1 MSRAAASLAAPAR
14 EGVGTAAPLLAE
26 LRDALGA
33 AHVLKGADAE
43 GHLTDQHRRLTGRA
57 LAVVRPA
64 DTAQVAQVVRLARRH
79 RTPIVP
85 QGGNTGLMGAATPDG
100 SGRAIVL
107 SLARLNRVRAV
118 DTDNDTLTVEAGAV
132 LAAVQQAAREAGR
145 LFPLSLGSEGSCTIG
160 GNLATNAGGTQVL
173 RYGNARELVLGL
185 EVVTAEGEVWNGLR
199 GLRKDNTG
207 YALRDLYV
215 GSEGTLGIITAAT
228 LKLYP
233 LPQSQH
239 TALLAFGCIHDAVAF
254 LGAARAGFGAGLTA
268 FELIS
273 DTALGLIA
281 QHVPE
286 QPIPLDLG
294 APWYALIEL
303 SDSEGEA
310 HARERFESVVG
321 QAFEDG
327 LVADAAIAES
337 LAQSEALWRLRDEA
351 LGEAQKRDG
360 RNVKHDV
367 SVPISRIPDFLAAT
381 AAALQERF
389 PGVRPVAFG
398 HLGDGNLHYNV
409 SHPAGG
415 SPADVFAVEDA
426 IHETV
431 HDSAHAHGGSIS
443 AEHGIGQTK
452 RDLLPRYKSAV
463 ELDLMRRLKAA
474 FDPLGLLNPGKVL
487 PPAASPLRLHFD
499 EIPAP

>member
-1 MSRAAASLAAPAR
+1 MSASLLNR
-14 EGVGTAAPLLAE
+14 
-26 LRDALGA
+26 LRDTVGA
-33 AHVLKGADAE
+33 SHVLTDTDAE
-43 GHLTDQHRRLTGRA
+43 AYLTDQHRRITGRA

-64 DTAQVAQVVRLARRH
+64 STEQVAQVVRLCVKH

-107 SLARLNRVRAV
+107 SLTRLQRIRAI

-132 LAAVQQAAREAGR
+132 LAKVQQAAREAGR

-160 GNLATNAGGTQVL
+160 GNLSTNAGGTQVL
-173 RYGNARELVLGL
+173 RYGNTRELVLGL
-185 EVVTAEGEVWNGLR
+185 EVVTAEGEIWHGLR

-233 LPQSQH
+233 LPQAQH
-239 TALLAFGCIHDAVAF
+239 TALLAFGCIRDAVAF
-254 LGAARAGFGAGLTA
+254 LSAARAGFGASLTA
-268 FELIS
+268 FELMS

-281 QHVPE
+281 RHAPE
-286 QPIPLDLG
+286 YPIPLALN

-303 SDSEGEA
+303 SDAEGEA
-310 HARERFESVVG
+310 HARERFEAVVG

-327 LVADAAIAES
+327 LVQDAAIAES
-337 LAQSEALWRLRDEA
+337 LQQSQALWRLRDEA

-360 RNVKHDV
+360 SNVKHDV
-367 SVPISRIPDFLAAT
+367 SVPISRIPDFLVAT
-381 AAALQERF
+381 AAALQARF

-409 SHPAGG
+409 SHPLDGR
-415 SPADVFAVEDA
+415 PADTFAVEDA
-426 IHETV
+426 IHEVV
-431 HDSAHAHGGSIS
+431 HDSVHAHGGSIS

-452 RDLLPRYKSAV
+452 RDVLPRYKSAV
-463 ELDLMRRLKAA
+463 ELNLMHRLKAA

-487 PPAASPLRLHFD
+487 AQPAYHPHTEES
-499 EIPAP
+499 PAP

>member
-1 MSRAAASLAAPAR
+1 MSDSHHALLHALRAAFGP
-14 EGVGTAAPLLAE
+14 
-26 LRDALGA
+26 
-33 AHVLKGADAE
+33 AHVLTGTDAA
-43 GHLTDQHRRLTGRA
+43 GYLTDQHGRMTGQA

-64 DTAQVAQVVRLARRH
+64 HAQEVAEVVRLCRQH
-79 RTPIVP
+79 RAPIVP

-100 SGRAIVL
+100 SGRAVLL
-107 SLARLNRVRAV
+107 SLGRLNRIRAI

-132 LAAVQQAAREAGR
+132 LANVQQAACEAGR

-160 GNLATNAGGTQVL
+160 GNLSTNAGGTQVL

-185 EVVTAEGEVWNGLR
+185 EVVTAEGDIWDGLR

-228 LKLYP
+228 LKLHP
-233 LPQSQH
+233 LPAAHH
-239 TALLAFGCIHDAVAF
+239 TALLAFGCIRDAVAF
-254 LGAARAGFGAGLTA
+254 LNAARTGFGAGLTA
-268 FELIS
+268 FELMS
-273 DTALGLIA
+273 DTVLGLVA

-286 QPIPLDLG
+286 QPIPLALEH
-294 APWYALIEL
+294 AWYALVEL

-310 HARERFESVVG
+310 HARQRFEAVVG

-327 LVADAAIAES
+327 IVADAAIAES
-337 LAQSEALWRLRDEA
+337 GTQSLALWRLRDES
-351 LGEAQKRDG
+351 LGLAQKRDG
-360 RNVKHDV
+360 SNIKHDV

-381 AAALQERF
+381 AAALQARF
-389 PGVRPVAFG
+389 PGVRPVPFG

-409 SHPAGG
+409 SHAVG
-415 SPADVFAVEDA
+415 STPADIFAVEDA
-426 IHETV
+426 VHVIV
-431 HDSAHAHGGSIS
+431 HDSVHAHGGSIS
-443 AEHGIGQTK
+443 AEHGIGQIK

-463 ELDLMRRLKAA
+463 ELALMRRLKAA

-487 PPAASPLRLHFD
+487 TSEEGSVP
-499 EIPAP
+499 